1 MVMRRSAS
9 SPEKTPGKNV
19 HGSSGKKP
27 AAKKPGQTEGAA
39 QSLRSRVSVP
49 GAGKSAVK
57 GAGKGAAKSP
67 GKAGSPEAG
76 GKSSGE
82 KSRAKSEKCAKP
94 AKSGQIEGAA
104 QSLRS
109 RVSVPG
115 AGKSAAKAAGKPES
129 PKVAGKPSEEKS
141 RAKATKAAKGYVASS
156 AAAKQTPARTQKK
169 PRRKFPLRRRRVGK
183 GSASSLSLAAVRQF
197 SLGWLQEL
205 VQQWKGSDEERR
217 FVQRVLVRRFVMGTV
232 FLLGAGLFF
241 LTTLMRPVRQ
251 LLDQQQ
257 RIERVREH
265 NEFLEG
271 ELIELQDRRDA
282 LLQQSTVERL
292 AREDHGLI
300 FPGETRVFILDSG
313 AQDALE
319 EKAVVEGNQS
329 IASKSG

>member
-49 GAGKSAVK
+49 GAGKSA
-57 GAGKGAAKSP
+57 
-67 GKAGSPEAG
+67 
-76 GKSSGE
+76 
-82 KSRAKSEKCAKP
+82 
-94 AKSGQIEGAA
+94 
-104 QSLRS
+104 
-109 RVSVPG
+109 
-115 AGKSAAKAAGKPES
+115 AKAAGKPES

-141 RAKATKAAKGYVASS
+141 RAKATKAAKGYVAPS

-300 FPGETRVFILDSG
+300 FPGEKRVFILDSG

-319 EKAVVEGNQS
+319 EKAVVEGKQS